1 MIFNGPP
8 HDWIESDDRPSSPR
22 NEPEA
27 PRFLQDAWTNLHPWT
42 PIDVA
47 QRNMVQSIGRD
58 LDLNVFH
65 LEDNHPVGRLVTQTI
80 GGLCTGVPALGTHVP
95 VMGLPVPWMDR
106 GGIAVRSF
114 TRQEQSLHRWK
125 PVTTDRLALLM
136 HRARTQHPKHLP
148 STHLCIAIEEL
159 NHKHLRAC
167 IEKIDDET
175 VDAPEEVLPLQLPS
189 PLLSPRPYDPTTE
202 TNAFNDIF
210 TSAVRVEHEEEIDD
224 FGFTLR
230 TSTARLHHSL
240 RYEAYN
246 VVPIGILVPNSLQVA
261 NRRSQLAGVDA
272 GYANSVRTQ
281 AN

>member
-65 LEDNHPVGRLVTQTI
+65 SEDNHPVGRLVTQTI
-80 GGLCTGVPALGTHVP
+80 GGLNAPAFLRSERTFRYGTASAVD
-95 VMGLPVPWMDR
+95 GQ

-125 PVTTDRLALLM
+125 PVITDRLALLM
-136 HRARTQHPKHLP
+136 HRARTQHPN
-148 STHLCIAIEEL
+148 TR
-159 NHKHLRAC
+159 LRRTCALQSKSSITSIC
-167 IEKIDDET
+167 ARALEKIDDET

-210 TSAVRVEHEEEIDD
+210 TSAV
-224 FGFTLR
+224 G
-230 TSTARLHHSL
+230 
-240 RYEAYN
+240 
-246 VVPIGILVPNSLQVA
+246 
-261 NRRSQLAGVDA
+261 
-272 GYANSVRTQ
+272 
-281 AN
+281 